1 MVQLMISSN
10 VLAYKDFLYD
20 LGQFF
25 ISFIK
30 ESSMFYLI
38 IILFLTVYYFW
49 SISRKS
55 VTAEDSA
62 HQTSEETEEKETE
75 KDQLVDTD
83 ATYLSEDTESFESLS
98 YEVELGF

>member
-1 MVQLMISSN
+1 M
-10 VLAYKDFLYD
+10 
-20 LGQFF
+20 
-25 ISFIK
+25 
-30 ESSMFYLI
+30 
-38 IILFLTVYYFW
+38 YYFW

-62 HQTSEETEEKETE
+62 QQTSEETVEKKTE

-83 ATYLSEDTESFESLS
+83 ATYLSEDNEFFESLS